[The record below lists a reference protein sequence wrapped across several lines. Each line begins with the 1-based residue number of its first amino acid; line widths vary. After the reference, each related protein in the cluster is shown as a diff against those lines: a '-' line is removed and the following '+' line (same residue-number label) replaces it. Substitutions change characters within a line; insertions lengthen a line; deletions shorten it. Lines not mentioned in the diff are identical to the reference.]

1 MESSEITS
9 QLLKNKYDLHKSP
22 EVEHAAKRTQIKT
35 GEKISQDPLVR
46 IENYLNRFHE
56 ITDRENP
63 EERERGI
70 GAIKRLLL
78 PKYVTKPEDIP
89 ESYWKLQEQILRER
103 GQQGD
108 YNRFSEAEKTRWKK
122 ELAGGLLDDQRSS
135 LESWIDYLASP
146 ESVHI
151 PDAMKYWV
159 FRNVTDLQEYDKEKR
174 EFPKRSR
181 GTVKMFPDINSDA
194 LSYVVKK
201 IAQKYKGESFDI
213 SEFGYEQ
220 LTEEV
225 KQKFKT
231 YLEQEN
237 FGKLYAWANE
247 FIQPIPEHML
257 KVTDGRWV
265 KYEQDRKGTE
275 NYKWLNHS
283 ILGRGTGWCTTG
295 LNTAKTQL
303 QGGDFYVFYSN
314 DKDNNPVYPRIAI
327 RMDGGKIA
335 EIRGVAFKQNLDP
348 YVGDVLAKKL
358 EEFPDRD
365 QYFKKEADMKK
376 LTEIDRKTNRGQS
389 LTREDLVFLY
399 EIDNK
404 IEGFGYERDPRIKE
418 LRSQRNKEEDMLTI
432 FNCEKSQIAHS
443 IGEINKDTKAYV
455 GTLTPGIFDFIRKYN
470 VEHVYTSFPEGK
482 IRRETLEIGGKTAKQ
497 LEQELKQANIH
508 INDYA
513 EDMLHSRNFT
523 TLPNPETL
531 DTVRLK
537 AADLGLSGILTIDQV
552 YAKVIELE
560 LELVPAEAG
569 VHYRLKNRTQQR
581 YDCLYMGMKQIADHV
596 FELNCN
602 DDGLCLDSDWMDTSY
617 WWNPNNEFMVA
628 LRPLAAPERS
638 SGGVRQVFEPKKLGL
653 LDRLLKR

>member
-1 MESSEITS
+1 MESSEIMS

-78 PKYVTKPEDIP
+78 PKYITKPEDIP

-122 ELAGGLLDDQRSS
+122 ELAGGLLNDQRSS

-159 FRNVTDLQEYDKEKR
+159 FRSVTDLQEYDKEKR

-201 IAQKYKGESFDI
+201 ITQKYKGESFDI

-365 QYFKKEADMKK
+365 QYFKKETDMKK

-432 FNCEKSQIAHS
+432 FNCEKSQIAKNAN
-443 IGEINKDTKAYV
+443 EINENTKAYV
-455 GTLTPGIFDFIRKYN
+455 GSFLHYDKNGKIIPIFKLFQKYSIDKVFI
-470 VEHVYTSFPEGK
+470 SFPEEK
-482 IRRETLEIGGKTAKQ
+482 IIFEDIEIGGKTVR
-497 LEQELKQANIH
+497 ELKEEIKEKIDYFFSDGDI
-508 INDYA
+508 INSKD
-513 EDMLHSRNFT
+513 FT
-523 TLPNPETL
+523 TLKNPQILHTIK
-531 DTVRLK
+531 LK
-537 AADLGLSGILTIDQV
+537 VDDLGFSENEIPTTDQIYQRARDLGLALC
-552 YAKVIELE
+552 
-560 LELVPAEAG
+560 PAETG
-569 VHYRLKNRTQQR
+569 PHKRLKDLTQPLHDV
-581 YDCLYMGMKQIADHV
+581 YYIAMEQIANGSRSPCV
-596 FELNCN
+596 FYLNHYSR
-602 DDGLCLDSDWMDTSY
+602 GL
-617 WWNPNNEFMVA
+617 
-628 LRPLAAPERS
+628 
-638 SGGVRQVFEPKKLGL
+638 QL
-653 LDRLLKR
+653 LDAIVRPDVRWFREFRLVFASS

>member
-432 FNCEKSQIAHS
+432 FNCEKSQIAKNAN
-443 IGEINKDTKAYV
+443 EINENTKAYV
-455 GTLTPGIFDFIRKYN
+455 GSFLHYDKNGKIIPIFKLFQKYSIDKVFI
-470 VEHVYTSFPEGK
+470 SFPEGK
-482 IRRETLEIGGKTAKQ
+482 IIFEDIEIGGKSKEE
-497 LEQELKQANIH
+497 LQEEIKEKMNSSS
-508 INDYA
+508 YA
-513 EDMLHSRNFT
+513 DDMMKNKDFT
-523 TLPNPETL
+523 TLKNAQTLSTVKLKVSDLGFSENETPTI
-531 DTVRLK
+531 DQIYARAK
-537 AADLGLSGILTIDQV
+537 DLGL
-552 YAKVIELE
+552 ELC
-560 LELVPAEAG
+560 PAETG
-569 VHYRLKNRTQQR
+569 PHKRLKDINQR
-581 YDCLYMGMKQIADHV
+581 LNDWHYIAMKQIADRFGDPYV
-596 FELNCN
+596 FEL
-602 DDGLCLDSDWMDTSY
+602 DRDGVGLWLH
-617 WWNPNNEFMVA
+617 A
-628 LRPLAAPERS
+628 
-638 SGGVRQVFEPKKLGL
+638 GGASPDYGWRLGNRFVFSLSK
-653 LDRLLKR
+653 